1 MSFLKNTA
9 SMPVRTI
16 DWWEKEPAVK
26 TWQLLSKCMY
36 LYCKDIPLSILRGP
50 LWALLY
56 CSWKMI
62 TYLLPW
68 IRWILL
74 YRQSRNTY
82 SISLWKHVYLEFVF
96 CLESWLQ
103 SDAGVLST
111 LSFEEY
117 YRIPSVLWCPA
128 VHALHWIYLLGT

>member
-1 MSFLKNTA
+1 
-9 SMPVRTI
+9 MPVWAI
-16 DWWEKEPAVK
+16 DWWKKEPAVK
-26 TWQLLSKCMY
+26 TWQLLSKCICIVKIF
-36 LYCKDIPLSILRGP
+36 LWVFWGGLCGP
-50 LWALLY
+50 LLY

-68 IRWILL
+68 ICWILYTL
-74 YRQSRNTY
+74 LIQGKVGIFHIILKTCIFRLC
-82 SISLWKHVYLEFVF
+82 IPVF
-96 CLESWLQ
+96 CLEPWLQ

-128 VHALHWIYLLGT
+128 VHALHWIYLLGS